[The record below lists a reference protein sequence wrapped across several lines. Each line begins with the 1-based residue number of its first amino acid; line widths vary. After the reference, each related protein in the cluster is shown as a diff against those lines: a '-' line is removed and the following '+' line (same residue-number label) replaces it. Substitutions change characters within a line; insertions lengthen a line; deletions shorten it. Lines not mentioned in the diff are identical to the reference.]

1 LLLVLGAFLA
11 GLIVLGQWA
20 QNQVRDQ
27 ERYTVAF
34 ADIDCEAPPGLERST
49 FLDEVQYLAS
59 LPDRLRLLDKDLG
72 ENLARAFRRHPWVKD
87 VAEVTVASP
96 RQVHVRL
103 VFRKPVLAVP
113 LGTTLRAVDASGV
126 LLPAQAAT
134 QGLPVFQGRAKPPIG
149 PAGSRWGDPAVEARA
164 RSLQK

>member
-1 LLLVLGAFLA
+1 
-11 GLIVLGQWA
+11 
-20 QNQVRDQ
+20 
-27 ERYTVAF
+27 
-34 ADIDCEAPPGLERST
+34 
-49 FLDEVQYLAS
+49 
-59 LPDRLRLLDKDLG
+59 
-72 ENLARAFRRHPWVKD
+72 VKD

-103 VFRKPVLAVP
+103 VFRTPVLAVP
-113 LGTTLRAVDASGV
+113 LGTTLRAVDAGGV

-134 QGLPVFQGRAKPPIG
+134 EGLPVFQGRANPPVG